1 MSLTNPEVRDL
12 QWRKSRRSVGNGA
25 CVEVAPLG
33 GRIAVRDSENPDG
46 SQLQYPAQ
54 SWQAFVAD
62 IKAEF
67 YFD

>member
-46 SQLQYPAQ
+46 SRLQYPAQ